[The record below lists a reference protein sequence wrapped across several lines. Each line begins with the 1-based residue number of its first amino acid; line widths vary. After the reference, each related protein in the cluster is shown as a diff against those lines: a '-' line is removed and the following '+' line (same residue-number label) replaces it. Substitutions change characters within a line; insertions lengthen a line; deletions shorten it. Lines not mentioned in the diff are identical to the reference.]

1 MIINQKDMVK
11 QLKKKQEIIC
21 LDRISQVN
29 YSALALRELYAGRVV
44 KLRLLRAGKTRFS
57 LPRSP
62 ASSDAGFSCLDKPL
76 AATINLLELS

>member
-44 KLRLLRAGKTRFS
+44 K
-57 LPRSP
+57 
-62 ASSDAGFSCLDKPL
+62 
-76 AATINLLELS
+76 ATIVKGWKD